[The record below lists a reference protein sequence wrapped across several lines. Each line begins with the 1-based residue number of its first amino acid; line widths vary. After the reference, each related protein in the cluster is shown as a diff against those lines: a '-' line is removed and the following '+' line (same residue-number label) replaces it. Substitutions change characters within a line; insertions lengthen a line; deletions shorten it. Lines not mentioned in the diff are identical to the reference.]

1 MYNKFVVRSGI
12 LVLFVGLVIFYAS
25 SVGAE
30 RAALLSPDT
39 VAVQQDRV
47 EDTARPEQVQA
58 AVVSISEVHP
68 SGSGNA
74 SYAAD
79 WFEISNT
86 GTTDLNITGWRMDDS
101 SNAFATAVP
110 LRGVTVIPAGRSA
123 IFFEGTAAGTTD
135 AAITAAFST
144 AWFGSATPP
153 AGVLIGAY
161 GGSGVGLGT
170 GGDAVNLFAAD
181 GTAVTGV
188 AFGSATA
195 NATFDNTGR
204 LATVTALSVAGVNGA
219 FLSSN
224 GAETGS
230 PGRRQNATPLTS
242 IDLSQYI
249 IVGRY
254 DLPEPTRTTAP
265 PNNLLAQEVSGVT
278 YNWDTDT
285 LFVVGDSGTSVT
297 QVTKTGQLIDTMTLA
312 QGSSPQGTEFYDP
325 EGITYIG
332 NGKFVMTEERDRRV
346 VQFTYVPGTT
356 LTRAAAQTVTLGTF
370 VQNIGLEGLTYDPTT
385 AGFIVAKEIDPQG
398 IFQTTVDFAAGTASN
413 GSASTVNSI
422 NLFDPALMGLLD
434 VADVYAM
441 SNIPTLTGADSA
453 RLLVLS
459 HESGKILN
467 ISRTGV
473 IANSLTI
480 RGDVGNPLTVPAQQ
494 HEGLTVDFNG
504 NLYVVSE
511 NGGGGF
517 DFPQLWVYQRS
528 TAPNQPPTMI
538 ALNNPVASIIENT
551 NTTAPVKVADI
562 AVTDDQLGANNLT
575 ITGPDA
581 AFFQIT
587 GFELF
592 IRAGTVLDF
601 ETRSSYSITVNVDDP
616 TVGAT
621 PDASVNYTLNII
633 DQVNETP
640 VLNSLI
646 ISEVAPWS
654 SGNSPVQADWFEVTN
669 TSANPI
675 TLTGWK
681 VDDSSNSFTA
691 AVNLAGITTIG
702 PGESVI
708 FLESSTTNGAALIAS
723 FRQTWFGTNPPAGL
737 QIGTYTGSG
746 IGLSTGGDALN
757 LYNPAGELQANV
769 VFGVSPAGPSFP
781 TFNNAVGLNNTNI
794 STLSAVGVNGA
805 FIAANDPNEIGSPG
819 TVGRLIISEVAPWS
833 SGNSPVQADWFEV
846 TNTKATAVDITG
858 WKFDDSSGSPVAA
871 VALLGITSIAPGES
885 VIFLESST
893 PDATAATF
901 RSNWFGMN
909 PPAGLKIGG
918 YTGGGVGLSTGG
930 DAVNL
935 YNAAGVL
942 QASVLFGASPAG
954 PAFPTFDNAAG
965 LNNVTI
971 SQLSAVGVN
980 GAFVAANS
988 SVETGSPG
996 RIVGTGPTPT
1006 PTPTPSPTPPP
1017 VTPGIRVTEVAP
1029 WASGNSPVAADWFEL
1044 TNTGST
1050 AVNITNWRVDDSS
1063 AAFASAVVLNGITSI
1078 APGESVIFVESATP
1092 ATIAATFRN
1101 NWFGTNPP
1109 ANLQIGTYTG
1119 SGIGLG
1125 TGGDEVN
1132 IFNEAGV
1139 VQARVIFGASPAGPA
1154 FPTFDNA
1161 AGLNNATISQ
1171 LSAVGVN
1178 GAFVAVNSAV
1188 ETGSPGRIAGAT
1200 PTQTPSPTPPLPTV
1214 RALRVV
1220 NAAVQPGQSVTV
1232 SVVLDSLGNES
1243 SASFSLNFNPAIF
1256 TNPTVAIGNGTPAGA
1271 NLGTNLGEAAQGRIG
1286 ILVDSTNAYAAGT
1299 RQVVT
1304 VTFAVPAGVT
1314 IGTYPITFGSIP
1326 TGQSVSSTQGA
1337 LLTTTYTAGNV
1348 QVGSTAS
1355 GVEVSGRV
1363 TAPDG
1368 RGLRNAQVTIVDVRG
1383 FARTVSTGSFGYY
1396 RFEDVEAGST
1406 LVVGV
1411 TSKRYRF
1418 TARLIQVVD
1427 TLADID
1433 FVAMD

>member
-1 MYNKFVVRSGI
+1 MLKKLAALGSLVLVFTIGI
-12 LVLFVGLVIFYAS
+12 LIVTEVVSADPTSTAASAEKALDDLVFKTT
-25 SVGAE
+25 E
-30 RAALLSPDT
+30 PE
-39 VAVQQDRV
+39 RV
-47 EDTARPEQVQA
+47 EAV
-58 AVVSISEVHP
+58 VVSISEIHP
-68 SGSGNA
+68 SGSGNS

-79 WFEISNT
+79 WFEVSNT
-86 GTTDLNITGWRMDDS
+86 GTTDLNVTGWKMDDS
-101 SNAFATAVP
+101 SNALATAVS

-123 IFFEGTAAGTTD
+123 VFFEGTAAGTTD

-144 AWFGSATPP
+144 AWFGTATPP

-161 GGSGVGLGT
+161 GGSGIGLST
-170 GGDAVNLFAAD
+170 TGDAVNLFDAN
-181 GTAVTGV
+181 GNPVTGV
-188 AFGSATA
+188 TFGNATA
-195 NATFDNTGR
+195 NATFDNTAR
-204 LATVTALSVAGVNGA
+204 LATVTTLSSAGVNGA
-219 FLSSN
+219 FVASN
-224 GAETGS
+224 GTETGS
-230 PGRRQNATPLTS
+230 PGRRLNSSPLTS
-242 IDLSQYI
+242 IDLSLYTR
-249 IVGRY
+249 VGRY

-297 QVTKTGQLIDTMTLA
+297 QVSKTGQLIDTMTLA

-325 EGITYIG
+325 EGITYVG

-346 VQFTYVPGTT
+346 VQFTYAPGTT
-356 LTRAAAQTVTLGTF
+356 LTRATAQTVTLGTF
-370 VQNIGLEGLTYDPTT
+370 VQNIGLEGITYDPTT
-385 AGFIVAKEIDPQG
+385 SGFILAKEIDPQG
-398 IFQTTVDFAAGTASN
+398 IYQTTVDFAAGTASN
-413 GSASTVNSI
+413 GSPTTVNSI

-434 VADVYAM
+434 IADVYAM
-441 SNIPTLTGADSA
+441 SNIPTLTGPDAN

-494 HEGLTVDFNG
+494 HEGLTMDFNG
-504 NLYVVSE
+504 TLYVVSE

-517 DFPQLWVYQRS
+517 DFPQLWVYRRS
-528 TAPNQPPTMI
+528 TIPNQPPTAI
-538 ALNNPVASIIENT
+538 ALNNRVNSIIENT
-551 NTTAPVKVADI
+551 NTTAPIKVADI
-562 AVTDDQLGANNLT
+562 AITDDELGANNLT

-592 IRAGTVLDF
+592 IKAGTVLDF
-601 ETRSSYSITVNVDDP
+601 ETKSSYSITVNVDDP
-616 TVGAT
+616 AVGAT
-621 PDASVNYTLNII
+621 PDASVNYTLTII

-691 AVNLAGITTIG
+691 AIDLNGVTTIG

-708 FLESSTTNGAALIAS
+708 FLESGATNGAALIAS
-723 FRQTWFGTNPPAGL
+723 FRQTWFGANPPAGL
-737 QIGTYTGSG
+737 QIGTYTGAG
-746 IGLSTGGDALN
+746 IGLSTGGDAVN
-757 LYNPAGELQANV
+757 LYNPAGVLQANV
-769 VFGVSPAGPSFP
+769 VFGVAPAGPSFP
-781 TFNNAVGLNNTNI
+781 TFNNAAGLNNTTI
-794 STLSAVGVNGA
+794 SLLSAVGVNGA
-805 FIAANDPNEIGSPG
+805 FVAANDPNEIGSPG
-819 TVGRLIISEVAPWS
+819 TVGRLIISEVAPWA

-885 VIFLESST
+885 VVFIETDT
-893 PDATAATF
+893 PAATAATF
-901 RSNWFGMN
+901 RSNWFGAN
-909 PPAGLKIGG
+909 PPAGLRIGS

-954 PAFPTFDNAAG
+954 PVFPTFDNAAG

-1006 PTPTPSPTPPP
+1006 PTPTPSPTPTPG
-1017 VTPGIRVTEVAP
+1017 TPGIRVTEVAA

-1044 TNTGST
+1044 TNTT
-1050 AVNITNWRVDDSS
+1050 NAAINITNWRVDDSS
-1063 AAFASAVVLNGITSI
+1063 ASFTSALVLNGITNI
-1078 APGESVIFVESATP
+1078 APGESVIFLESAAP
-1092 ATIAATFRN
+1092 AAIAVTFRN
-1101 NWFGTNPP
+1101 NWFGNSPP

-1119 SGIGLG
+1119 GGIGLS

-1132 IFNEAGV
+1132 IYNDAGV
-1139 VQARVIFGASPAGPA
+1139 LQSRVIFGASPAGPA
-1154 FPTFDNA
+1154 FATFDNA

-1171 LSAVGVN
+1171 LSVVGVN
-1178 GAFVAVNSAV
+1178 GAFIAASSAT
-1188 ETGSPGRIAGAT
+1188 ETGSPGRIAGTGPT
-1200 PTQTPSPTPPLPTV
+1200 PTPTPLPTV
-1214 RALRVV
+1214 RAIKAV

-1232 SVVLDSLGNES
+1232 PIVLDSLGNEA
-1243 SASFSLNFNPAIF
+1243 SASFSLAYNPAVF
-1256 TNPTVAIGNGTPAGA
+1256 TNPVVTLGSGVPAGT
-1271 NLGTNLGEAAQGRIG
+1271 NLGTNLAQAAQGNIG
-1286 ILVDSTNAYAAGT
+1286 ILVDSTNTYAAGT
-1299 RQVVT
+1299 REVVR
-1304 VTFAVPAGVT
+1304 VTFTVPASTT
-1314 IGTYPITFGSIP
+1314 IGLYPVTFGDTP
-1326 TGQSVSSTQGA
+1326 TARSVSSAQGA
-1337 LLTTTYTAGNV
+1337 LLTTIYTTGNV
-1348 QVGSTAS
+1348 QVGSTAG
-1355 GVEVSGRV
+1355 GVEISGRV
-1363 TAPDG
+1363 TTADG
-1368 RGLRNAQVTIVDVRG
+1368 RGLRNAQVSFVDSHG
-1383 FARTVSTGSFGYY
+1383 ATRTVRTGSFGFY
-1396 RFEDVEAGST
+1396 RFEDVEAGTSI
-1406 LVVGV
+1406 VIRVD
-1411 TSKRYRF
+1411 SKRYRF
-1418 TARLIQVVD
+1418 SPRLIQVVD
-1427 TLADID
+1427 SFADID
-1433 FVAMD
+1433 FVAME